1 MKMKTLGLGGYAAL
15 IYGSLITNAVA
26 ANSTIDVGTTGN
38 DWLDKIATFLQL
50 MVDFAGGPGVAML
63 VILSLIIGVG
73 IWIVAPKNGA
83 LMYLLRAIIGGIGI
97 MNVGVLYTY
106 LKGL

>member
-1 MKMKTLGLGGYAAL
+1 MKLKKLGLGAYAGL

-26 ANSTIDVGTTGN
+26 ADSTIDVGTTGN
-38 DWLDKIATFLQL
+38 DWLDKVATFLQL

-63 VILSLIIGVG
+63 VIISLIVGVG
-73 IWIVAPKNGA
+73 IWIVAPKSGA
-83 LMYLLRAIIGGIGI
+83 IMYLLRAIVGGIGI

-106 LKGL
+106 MKGL